1 MRKFLA
7 ALALVACAIT
17 APVSAQTGPKYGKN
31 GGIGSSTSTYQDGEP
46 TGGTY
51 AINGTTGQASFGG
64 VNFKPQSTAPA
75 SPSNGDCW
83 LLTGSGLYCRVGS
96 TTVGPFT
103 QRYAPLVADGYS
115 GGDAVTTSGSTTF
128 TSAARACT
136 SADVSKVIVIAGA
149 AAANAPLKTA
159 ISSCSGSNYVLS
171 VAAGSTVSG
180 QLWGMGTDNSAL
192 LNTLVTNNPKA
203 TIMLPPGQ
211 ILMDATQIT
220 LGNIALQG
228 AGAGSNRG
236 AAFANPGAQGTTML
250 MASATV
256 QPFVITRGVKWSDTN
271 FLWPGQSGIIATPVA
286 YPPLFTDGPV
296 IPLADFWF
304 VRNGVM
310 NAYDFYTQ
318 NAACGGAGTLRVLD
332 SNIYAIRR
340 FISACAVGETFSV
353 NGSVFNPS
361 VWYEGTV
368 SRPNQ
373 YLLKWSQAN
382 ADWLYVFG
390 NGDSTTCSTQI
401 VGGLIAGAGTTI
413 NGVKRVVHVVSGILD
428 EAIWGSDT
436 DINGVDQIVV
446 VEPAGFVS
454 HVSLLGHMYPNG
466 KPGLE
471 TGSVAFDFQG
481 TCDAGYASDIK
492 VGGRLIGPQGGVFNV
507 QGTNLAR
514 LMVNVDVKNYGDY
527 GVPGSPYYFAVLNN
541 PNTVVSITD
550 STIRASIQDSNR
562 RGVLASQV
570 SALTFTGN
578 TCERVYNCID
588 VSGLATNKYTTIA
601 GNTSVGTSSTY
612 AALGTLGLSI
622 TAYGNTFDRPNP
634 AFDALQGGQLS
645 SNSFVA
651 TPVYYLPTANGQTYN
666 WILGNHQL
674 TIDSLAN
681 SVTTATVALP
691 SAPADGYVVKMAA
704 SSALSTLTIT
714 PGSGD
719 INRCG
724 SGALANGISLSC
736 VFRKGIGVAAPNG
749 AWFTY

>member
-1 MRKFLA
+1 MRKIIAALALA
-7 ALALVACAIT
+7 ALAFASPVA
-17 APVSAQTGPKYGKN
+17 AQTGPKYGKN
-31 GGIGSSTSTYQDGEP
+31 GGIGSSTSTYSGGEP

-51 AINGTTGQASFGG
+51 AINGTTGWASFGG
-64 VNFKPQSTAPA
+64 VNFKPQSSAPS
-75 SPSNGDCW
+75 SPAEGDCW

-96 TTVGPFT
+96 NTVGPFSP
-103 QRYAPLVADGYS
+103 RYAPLVADGYS
-115 GGDAVTTSGSTTF
+115 GGDATTTASSTTF
-128 TSAARACT
+128 TAASRACV
-136 SADVSKVIVIAGA
+136 AGDAGKVIVIAGA
-149 AAANAPLKTA
+149 GAANAPLKTTIA
-159 ISSCSGSNYVLS
+159 SCSGSNYVLS
-171 VAAGSTVSG
+171 VAASSAVSS
-180 QLWGMGTDNSAL
+180 QLWGMGTDNSGL
-192 LNTLVTNNPKA
+192 LNTLITNNPGA

-250 MASATV
+250 MASPTV

-286 YPPLFTDGPV
+286 YPPLFTDGPT

-340 FISACAVGETFSV
+340 FISACAVGETFSI

-390 NGDSTTCSTQI
+390 NGNSTTCSTQI

-413 NGVKRVVHVVSGILD
+413 NGVRRVVHVVSGILD
-428 EAIWGSDT
+428 EAVWGGDT
-436 DINGVDQIVV
+436 DINGVDQIMV

-454 HVSLLGHMYPNG
+454 HVSMLGHMYPNG

-471 TGSVAFDFQG
+471 TGNVAFDFQG

-492 VGGRLIGPQGGVFNV
+492 IGGRLIGPQASVFNV
-507 QGTNLAR
+507 AGTNLAR
-514 LMVNVDVKNYGDY
+514 LMISVDAKNYGDW
-527 GVPGSPYYFAVLNN
+527 GSPGSPYYFATLNN
-541 PNTVVSITD
+541 PNTMVSITD
-550 STIRASIQDSNR
+550 STIRASVQDSNR

-570 SALTFTGN
+570 QTLNFTGN
-578 TCERVYNCID
+578 TCERVYNCVD
-588 VSGLATNKYTTIA
+588 VSGLAANKYTTIT
-601 GNTSVGTSSTY
+601 GNVSVGTSSTY
-612 AALGTLGLSI
+612 AAVGTLSASI

-634 AFDALQGGQLS
+634 AFDALQSGQLS
-645 SNSFVA
+645 SNSYVA
-651 TPVYYLPTANGQTYN
+651 TPVYYLPTANGQTYT

-674 TIDSLAN
+674 TIDSAPN
-681 SVTTATVALP
+681 SVTTATVVLP
-691 SAPADGYVVKMAA
+691 TAPADGYVVRMGA
-704 SSALSTLTIT
+704 SSAITTLTLT

-719 INRCG
+719 QNKCG
-724 SGALANGISLSC
+724 SGALPNGQTLAC
-736 VFRKGIGVAAPNG
+736 VFRKGIGPASPNG